1 MSGLGVC
8 RNVLSSV
15 DGMFFTNRTH
25 SLEEKTDTEEERT
38 RINQN
43 LLECCI
49 HFSIYLNLQNEHGF
63 LCFWN
68 LSKFSFWSTLTQDYT
83 DRRIPGNAFL
93 NIIKWEVY
101 QSVSVYPLFAKI
113 VHICISF
120 THIEL
125 QVKKIRKIKFLMWYS
140 APPYPLRLQTHQP
153 SLQRSMHS
161 LTYTIWGIL
170 LIWFYSFSRK
180 ITLLAGIQHLKYQ
193 VVKLPLK

>member
-15 DGMFFTNRTH
+15 DGMLFTNRTH

-49 HFSIYLNLQNEHGF
+49 YFSIYPNLQNEHGF

-68 LSKFSFWSTLTQDYT
+68 LSKFSFWSSLTQDYT
-83 DRRIPGNAFL
+83 DRKIPGNAFL
-93 NIIKWEVY
+93 NIIKWKVY

-125 QVKKIRKIKFLMWYS
+125 QVKKNKKNKVSNVIQCPTL
-140 APPYPLRLQTHQP
+140 P
-153 SLQRSMHS
+153 SKTANTPTFFTKKHAQSHLYH
-161 LTYTIWGIL
+161 LGDLVDLIL
-170 LIWFYSFSRK
+170 FIF
-180 ITLLAGIQHLKYQ
+180 
-193 VVKLPLK
+193 